1 MGASAQTGD
10 PTDLPVLSA
19 DVPRGA
25 GTIETG
31 PAVTPTVKTIDGAIS
46 DWTGTGSGYAGT
58 LLYSHGELI
67 YQDHLFD
74 AYGADDGRDAQRT
87 GLTDPL
93 EEEAPSTYR
102 IDALMAQADAPGQLG
117 IDTPPQVSYDDTY
130 GDTLDHQDHA
140 DLNELR
146 LASDG
151 QDLFILART
160 TTLRPE
166 DRTALLLLADTGG
179 DPATREIPFNSGL
192 SSEVADVAVFL
203 TGTGGRVVDLASG
216 QEIVLAEGSV
226 ARNDSDFVNALEAR
240 IPGSLLAGESLSL
253 TAATGTAASDGAG
266 FEDLA
271 LEEGNGD
278 NPNVANVAFR
288 FDEPVRTWFDKQ
300 QALALHA
307 APSTRSSST
316 STSPR
321 SPPAS
326 PRRGRRAPAT
336 TTASSPRSER
346 ISREQGLDGI
356 HQHYGVYLPEAD
368 RTGSPLPLQWW
379 LHWRGGN
386 AHTAGAVIPGCSRT
400 SARTDSDRHLA
411 AAAGA
416 RRRGTSARPRRRR
429 RGVGRRA
436 RPLPDRRGPRVR
448 HRPLDGR
455 LGLVPA
461 VGAVP
466 RPLRPPMPV
475 AGPVT
480 QGAWTG
486 VDVPGCD
493 DLPYERTTRPAT
505 SPPTAAAPATS
516 TRGGCSRT
524 SATSRSRSSRAPP
537 TSSSR
542 SAA

>member
-1 MGASAQTGD
+1 MIGRIYATNQTDQTDPRKAKTSRRIAPLCALALVATLIPVGASAQTGD

-117 IDTPPQVSYDDTY
+117 VDTPPQVSYDDTY

-288 FDEPVRTWFDKQ
+288 LDEPVRTWFDKQ
-300 QALALHA
+300 QALSLHA
-307 APSTRSSST
+307 GTIDPFFRPVDTAQARLRLLRDVR
-316 STSPR
+316 PR
-321 SPPAS
+321 PRLPRPHLRVGLH
-326 PRRGRRAPAT
+326 PRRSAGERPRR
-336 TTASSPRSER
+336 R
-346 ISREQGLDGI
+346 L
-356 HQHYGVYLPEAD
+356 QHYGVYLPESYD
-368 RTGSPLPLQWW
+368 GIPLPLQWW

-386 AHTAGAVIPGCSRT
+386 AHTAASVVPKMFKQLGE
-400 SARTDSDRHLA
+400 DRDTIVVSPS
-411 AAAGA
+411 G
-416 RRRGTSARPRRRR
+416 RGTRTWYNGRGHVDVRP
-429 RGVGRRA
+429 GVGRRVRHLRR
-436 RPLPDRRGPRVR
+436 RPDTRVR
-448 HRPLDGR
+448 DRALDGR
-455 LGLVPA
+455 LGFVPA
-461 VGAVP
+461 Q
-466 RPLRPPMPV
+466 RPLSRI
-475 AGPVT
+475 ASR
-480 QGAWTG
+480 
-486 VDVPGCD
+486 
-493 DLPYERTTRPAT
+493 LPLPL
-505 SPPTAAAPATS
+505 
-516 TRGGCSRT
+516 RGR
-524 SATSRSRSSRAPP
+524 
-537 TSSSR
+537 
-542 SAA
+542 